1 MTSELKDLKI
11 FSDKIRIAAMEAL
24 EEIGAGHIGG
34 VMSMADLMG
43 VLYGKVMKID
53 PANPKWEDR
62 DWLVVSKGHCGP
74 AVYAA
79 LALKGYFNVED
90 LKLSLIHI

>member
-53 PANPKWEDR
+53 PANPNGKIVTGWSYQR
-62 DWLVVSKGHCGP
+62 DIVVRQYMRRWH
-74 AVYAA
+74 
-79 LALKGYFNVED
+79 
-90 LKLSLIHI
+90 